1 MPDGTESVESEPPS
15 LEDAVE
21 ERSILLGLCYRLLGS
36 LGDAED
42 AVQDTYIRWYRLDAS
57 ARQDVRSPR
66 AWLITTASRICFDLL
81 GSARVRRELYVG
93 EWLPEPVPDPRVWT
107 SCLSQASIDPA
118 DRVSMDESVS
128 MALLVV
134 LESMT
139 PAERVAFVLH
149 DVFRF
154 TFAEV
159 GGIVGRSPV
168 ACRQLASSARKRIRD
183 SRQITVSSEEHAAVV
198 RSFKTAWSEGDI
210 GGLIELLDPNVTAV
224 TDGGGVVSAALEPLY
239 GPEAVA
245 RFFIGAFGRQPGLH
259 IEQQVVNGEAGL
271 VATSKGKI
279 VAVISVNVGSGM
291 VDRIW
296 AVRNPEKLAAWE

>member
-1 MPDGTESVESEPPS
+1 MLKTLFKIRTFAGIG
-15 LEDAVE
+15 L
-21 ERSILLGLCYRLLGS
+21 RILL
-36 LGDAED
+36 
-42 AVQDTYIRWYRLDAS
+42 
-57 ARQDVRSPR
+57 ARNVRSPR

-93 EWLPEPVPDPRVWT
+93 EWLPEPIPDPSAWT
-107 SCLSQASIDPA
+107 SSSSQASIDPA

-159 GGIVGRSPV
+159 AEIVGRSPV

-183 SRQITVSSEEHAAVV
+183 SRQIAVPSEEHAAVV
-198 RSFKTAWSEGDI
+198 RSFKNAWSEGDI

-224 TDGGGVVSAALEPLY
+224 TDGGGLVLLLRSRCIARRKWLVSSLARLAANRASISKNRLSTERL
-239 GPEAVA
+239 AW
-245 RFFIGAFGRQPGLH
+245 
-259 IEQQVVNGEAGL
+259 
-271 VATSKGKI
+271 VATSEGKI
-279 VAVISVNVGSGM
+279 VAAIISGM
-291 VDRIW
+291 FEFGMAGSYSGPCGIR
-296 AVRNPEKLAAWE
+296 KS